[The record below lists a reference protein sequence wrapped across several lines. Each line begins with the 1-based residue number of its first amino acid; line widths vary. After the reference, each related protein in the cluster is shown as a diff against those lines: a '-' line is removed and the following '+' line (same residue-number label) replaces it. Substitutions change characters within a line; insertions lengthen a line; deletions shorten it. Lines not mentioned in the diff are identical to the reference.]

1 MKKSITSVAGKLAIL
16 GLAGVGL
23 HTIITNNRTQEML
36 EDAKKNM
43 KYKLKELDKKLEE
56 FEEQMDYEDI
66 DIDKAAKHLKDAIS
80 VYTSRKKN
88 KDEIE
93 EIRDMTKE
101 NQDYTPEDYKKTPDD
116 SDVDT
121 DSLDIGDSSTELA
134 EEADSLD
141 DIVEENKEI
150 DETKT
155 ITDVLAD
162 EIQAAEMDMAETS
175 EIFGEDK

>member
-23 HTIITNNRTQEML
+23 HTIITNNRTQEIL

-66 DIDKAAKHLKDAIS
+66 DIDKAAKNLKDAVS
-80 VYTSRKKN
+80 VYMSRKKN
-88 KDEIE
+88 KDETDKSKDI
-93 EIRDMTKE
+93 TKE
-101 NQDYTPEDYKKTPDD
+101 NQDYTPEGYKKAPDD
-116 SDVDT
+116 
-121 DSLDIGDSSTELA
+121 LDIEDSDTEMA